1 MEDVVSVCDEK
12 IKETNSKINQTEGII
27 NQELEKNEHKKIQ
40 KAIKSNEAS
49 SKISYIN
56 ENSNKNNDC

>member
-1 MEDVVSVCDEK
+1 MEDVVSVCDET
-12 IKETNSKINQTEGII
+12 IKETNSKINQTQGII

>member
-1 MEDVVSVCDEK
+1 MEDVVSVCDET

-27 NQELEKNEHKKIQ
+27 NQEFENNEHKKIQ

>member
-1 MEDVVSVCDEK
+1 MEDVVSVCDET

-27 NQELEKNEHKKIQ
+27 NQELEKNERKKIQ

>member
-1 MEDVVSVCDEK
+1 MEDVVSVCDET

-27 NQELEKNEHKKIQ
+27 NQELENNEHKKIQ